1 MKNILI
7 GVFILCLSN
16 NLMAQIKSGKIIL
29 GGGMGFNSSS
39 GETEIV
45 SGGTTIT
52 TEAPK
57 VTSLNFGPRIG
68 YMITDDLGAG
78 LIFNLTRLR
87 TIEKNP
93 NPDIK
98 EITTTTTL
106 NQFFLF
112 GRYYKSLNEKFYLFG
127 ELAFG
132 PGFGK
137 TTTEEID
144 ANDVK
149 TTVEASMSTF
159 RVGLWPGI
167 SYFPHEKIGIELS
180 VGLLG
185 FNSMSVETTNPNN
198 GDKFTERESNFNLG
212 LNGGDQFSTGGIN
225 LSVLLY
231 L

>member
-1 MKNILI
+1 MLGAILLGSAAI
-7 GVFILCLSN
+7 SN
-16 NLMAQIKSGKIIL
+16 AQVAGGKIIF

-45 SGGTTIT
+45 SGGTTVT
-52 TEAPK
+52 REAPK
-57 VTSLNFGPRIG
+57 VTGLNFGPRIG
-68 YMITDDLGAG
+68 YMINDDLGAG
-78 LIFNLTRLR
+78 LIFNLNRTRS
-87 TIEKNP
+87 IEKD
-93 NPDIK
+93 PDPFTK
-98 EITTTTTL
+98 EFNQTISL

-198 GDKFTERESNFNLG
+198 GNKTTVRQSDFNLG

>member
-1 MKNILI
+1 MLGAILLGSAAI
-7 GVFILCLSN
+7 SN
-16 NLMAQIKSGKIIL
+16 AQVAGGKIIL

-93 NPDIK
+93 NPNFK
-98 EITTTTTL
+98 EINETISL

-112 GRYYKSLNEKFYLFG
+112 GRYYRSLNEKFYLFG

-137 TTTEEID
+137 TTIELTSI
-144 ANDVK
+144 NDVK
-149 TTVEASMSTF
+149 TSLEATTSAFS
-159 RVGLWPGI
+159 VGLWPGI

-198 GDKFTERESNFNLG
+198 GDKSTERESNFNLG